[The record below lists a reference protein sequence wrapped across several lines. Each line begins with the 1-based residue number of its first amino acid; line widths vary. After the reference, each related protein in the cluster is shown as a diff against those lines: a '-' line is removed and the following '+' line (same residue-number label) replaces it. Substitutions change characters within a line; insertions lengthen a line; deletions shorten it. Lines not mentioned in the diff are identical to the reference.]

1 LGKYHLFL
9 WFFMF
14 TLLISLVAFSSFTS
28 LKHKSWIAG
37 LFSFIFIMLEWFSFF
52 YVFIWANIFA
62 TWMKKLY
69 FCLVVN
75 YFVIFFQNNVFIV
88 DISYIWQR
96 CPHGWPKAT
105 KFWAFS
111 TSFKEII
118 FNWNLFKFC
127 NTIFLFF
134 CIYFQFLSDITVR
147 NILCKILFCTLLYGV
162 HYFWKGV
169 AVVLLAFFSLVHV
182 CGWYSLKLFKRYC
195 TMLHLFD
202 DLWLDKIIPKNN
214 DRKES
219 HIWKSRENIF
229 LGSTLFFIWTKM
241 KLCTSLIQQLKFENI
256 HTFIW

>member
-1 LGKYHLFL
+1 MSSCQIYQINV
-9 WFFMF
+9 W
-14 TLLISLVAFSSFTS
+14 IFSNFNC
-28 LKHKSWIAG
+28 L
-37 LFSFIFIMLEWFSFF
+37 LEWFSFF

-147 NILCKILFCTLLYGV
+147 NILCKIL
-162 HYFWKGV
+162 
-169 AVVLLAFFSLVHV
+169 LAF
-182 CGWYSLKLFKRYC
+182 GQPWG
-195 TMLHLFD
+195 HLCQ
-202 DLWLDKIIPKNN
+202 I
-214 DRKES
+214 
-219 HIWKSRENIF
+219 
-229 LGSTLFFIWTKM
+229 
-241 KLCTSLIQQLKFENI
+241 
-256 HTFIW
+256 